1 MSLRP
6 SDPELFIHKN
16 ASLHKHVQHS
26 CVLGLTLTDGN
37 TRGTASGGG
46 ISIASFWVFFFLSF
60 FFGLPLSKQLER
72 ESQCPGLGCL
82 ISASAAVAP
91 CPAHREDKPVL
102 LMVSAGHPPGGG
114 CHFYTAP
121 SSLPPPSS
129 LPVSTRGLYSFC
141 LLWLV
146 PEPQT

>member
-1 MSLRP
+1 MFSVSYIMGPLLQIRTLRLRKVKRIIP
-6 SDPELFIHKN
+6 SHTGCKWLEPAI
-16 ASLHKHVQHS
+16 
-26 CVLGLTLTDGN
+26 
-37 TRGTASGGG
+37 R
-46 ISIASFWVFFFLSF
+46 VFFFLSF